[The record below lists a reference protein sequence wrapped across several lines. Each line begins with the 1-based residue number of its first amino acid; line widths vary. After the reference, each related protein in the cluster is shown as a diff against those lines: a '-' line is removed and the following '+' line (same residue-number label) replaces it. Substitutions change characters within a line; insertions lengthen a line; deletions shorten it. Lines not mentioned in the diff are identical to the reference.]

1 MFTTQLAAIVSA
13 VALLGGWGV
22 FKSVQVSRE
31 KKKNQA
37 LLQKNEQ
44 LKAAKAVAE
53 TKVKN
58 FEVRKQNEES
68 ISSTS
73 RDGVI
78 DRLHT
83 DGDLRD

>member
-53 TKVKN
+53 LGYAARHTAQ
-58 FEVRKQNEES
+58 RANE
-68 ISSTS
+68 
-73 RDGVI
+73 
-78 DRLHT
+78 
-83 DGDLRD
+83 

>member
-1 MFTTQLAAIVSA
+1 MLNIQLTVIGII

-31 KKKNQA
+31 KKKNEA
-37 LLQKNEQ
+37 LTQKNEQ
-44 LKAAKAVAE
+44 LKTAKAVAE

-58 FEVRKQNEES
+58 YQVRQKNEEHVNA
-68 ISSTS
+68 TS

-78 DRLHT
+78 DRLHA

>member
-13 VALLGGWGV
+13 VALLGGWGI

-44 LKAAKAVAE
+44 LKAAKSVAE

-58 FEVRKQNEES
+58 FEVRKQNEEN

-83 DGDLRD
+83 NKDLRD